1 MSVGNRFAKARRG
14 WCARAWAKTLANGG
28 RSRGSAAAR
37 EEERADGWD
46 LPVSVPQREEEGGSD
61 ERDPPVSD
69 RVKRGERARSA
80 RMGRPVGLLAV
91 SVLCLNLCRKLYAGP
106 KIVKILGYVL
116 CSD

>member
-37 EEERADGWD
+37 EEEGADGWD

-69 RVKRGERARSA
+69 RLRREEVRAVRAWAKRGRAGLRAEFLGRS
-80 RMGRPVGLLAV
+80 RHSVVFLFLFMQNLL
-91 SVLCLNLCRKLYAGP
+91 
-106 KIVKILGYVL
+106 YV
-116 CSD
+116 